1 MNNQKLSLNDL
12 ASIVTL
18 SNFIAAKKQNA
29 RLPNEKMIDVAIAK
43 MEKTLYSELASWG
56 EAFVAEEK
64 TGPKNIATTP
74 VAPAPSPKPAAP
86 PVQARS
92 IKDLAKAKKKAVPPP
107 IAIYDSDEDPE
118 IDS

>member
-18 SNFIAAKKQNA
+18 SDFIAAKKQNA

-64 TGPKNIATTP
+64 TGPKNIATAP

-92 IKDLAKAKKKAVPPP
+92 IKDLAKSKKKPTNIPQSSQ
-107 IAIYDSDEDPE
+107 DDFDDEVGGF
-118 IDS
+118 